1 MSAFGSEGDMPSQ
14 LGKPANDHRSLER
27 LIRGRQ
33 LYVL

>member
-1 MSAFGSEGDMPSQ
+1 MPSQ